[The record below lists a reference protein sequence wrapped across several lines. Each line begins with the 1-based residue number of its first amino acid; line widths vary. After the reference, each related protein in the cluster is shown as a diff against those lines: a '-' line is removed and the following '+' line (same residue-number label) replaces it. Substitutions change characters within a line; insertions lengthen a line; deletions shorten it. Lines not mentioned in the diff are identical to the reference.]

1 MIRALAWL
9 WLSLLVALPLG
20 VVVLMGFGAAQPGIP
35 PVRPPFGA
43 EGWQGS
49 LEAWSLLL
57 ADGFYLDAALRSAR
71 LAGVTAGICLALGF
85 AMALGIARAPA
96 ARQPALVA
104 LVLAP
109 FLVGFVLRMAAW
121 VGLLRDSGWI
131 NRMAAELGL
140 GPWRM
145 LYTDG
150 ALLLGMVH
158 SYLSFAVLPL
168 WAALARRDVALEE
181 AASDLGASPWAVFRT
196 VTLPLAAPA
205 ALAAFLLGSG
215 PINLLHGFGGL

>member
-43 EGWQGS
+43 QGWQGS
-49 LEAWSLLL
+49 LEAWGLLL

-96 ARQPALVA
+96 ARQ
-104 LVLAP
+104 
-109 FLVGFVLRMAAW
+109 
-121 VGLLRDSGWI
+121 
-131 NRMAAELGL
+131 
-140 GPWRM
+140 
-145 LYTDG
+145 
-150 ALLLGMVH
+150 
-158 SYLSFAVLPL
+158 
-168 WAALARRDVALEE
+168 RRQ
-181 AASDLGASPWAVFRT
+181 
-196 VTLPLAAPA
+196 
-205 ALAAFLLGSG
+205 
-215 PINLLHGFGGL
+215 